1 MKLTKSVF
9 TALLIMLISQC
20 STEKNTVI
28 HRGFH
33 NLHAKYN
40 GFFNANELIKTS
52 YNNFLESR
60 KEDYNEILPVFPFTS
75 NEEAKNWYAPMDTAY
90 KKCELVIFKHRM
102 PHKKRGKNRN
112 KEWGKFIDDNW
123 MTMGKTRY
131 YKHDFPSSLKI
142 FQHIENKYSSENNYY
157 ESIFWQAKV
166 LIEMQAFDEAEE
178 ILLNLLVKYEEQLKN
193 LKNKSK
199 TPTKEKIKMV
209 FDYEYRMDFLEDQEK
224 IILEKTINKIYP
236 TLAALYI
243 KSKNN
248 LKAIEYL
255 ELALDKKYKKRFKTR
270 LTFILAQLYH
280 QKENYKAS
288 YYYQEVVESNPEY
301 EMAFQAKI
309 NRALSFSKG
318 DSKAIKA
325 QLMKML
331 KDDKNIEYFD
341 QIYYA
346 LAEISFKENQKNLGI
361 EQLQKSINLSLND
374 PQQKIKS
381 MRRMGDLFYDDSEY
395 INSFLYYDS
404 IQKIP
409 LKKYRD
415 QELILKR
422 YQLLKDIYLNELSVS
437 RNDSLLDLCSLSEE
451 ERNNKLYEIVEMEI
465 SKKKEVANTPLL
477 ASNSKKLS
485 APNSNS
491 VINTSFFIW
500 DQGLL
505 QRGKNEFEKKWGKII
520 FEDNWRRS
528 SKTSLF
534 FEENEETNST
544 YTNNELFEE
553 LLKSLPCE
561 NKELRNSMED
571 SVLLSLYN
579 LGLIHHYETQDLV
592 KAIKKFNRIVE
603 NYQPKMEAIASIYE
617 LHNIFYTLNKTDLSL
632 KMKKLLLEKYPK
644 SKYAKL
650 LLEDGISSD
659 VQNEL
664 TLEKNFYSQLYNKFQ
679 TENYNEV
686 LASCNNKLADSN
698 NILTCQYGLLKAYTL
713 KKLNDTSANNQEL
726 ISTLKFV
733 VEKCLGTF
741 YGDQANNA
749 LSALKVKSA
758 KNLIAKKTWNFNYNP
773 DTIHYFVMIAPKNL
787 KINKAKNNIADFNMS
802 NFSDLKLKVFN
813 TFLNTSDQMVMV
825 KFFKN
830 SQIALDYYVSFK
842 VNKGNVKNYKNEDFF
857 LISPNNLK
865 ELYLE
870 KNPKNY
876 IEFFNAFYQ

>member
-1 MKLTKSVF
+1 
-9 TALLIMLISQC
+9 
-20 STEKNTVI
+20 
-28 HRGFH
+28 
-33 NLHAKYN
+33 
-40 GFFNANELIKTS
+40 
-52 YNNFLESR
+52 
-60 KEDYNEILPVFPFTS
+60 
-75 NEEAKNWYAPMDTAY
+75 
-90 KKCELVIFKHRM
+90 
-102 PHKKRGKNRN
+102 
-112 KEWGKFIDDNW
+112 
-123 MTMGKTRY
+123 
-131 YKHDFPSSLKI
+131 
-142 FQHIENKYSSENNYY
+142 
-157 ESIFWQAKV
+157 
-166 LIEMQAFDEAEE
+166 
-178 ILLNLLVKYEEQLKN
+178 
-193 LKNKSK
+193 
-199 TPTKEKIKMV
+199 
-209 FDYEYRMDFLEDQEK
+209 MDFLEDQEK

-248 LKAIEYL
+248 QKAIEYL
-255 ELALDKKYKKRFKTR
+255 ELALEKKYKRRFKTR

-280 QKENYKAS
+280 QKGNYKAS

-409 LKKYRD
+409 LKKYREQD
-415 QELILKR
+415 LILKR

-465 SKKKEVANTPLL
+465 SKKKEEANTPLL
-477 ASNSKKLS
+477 ASNGKKLS
-485 APNSNS
+485 TPNSNS

-534 FEENEETNST
+534 FEDNEETNST

-561 NKELRNSMED
+561 NRELRNSMED

-644 SKYAKL
+644 SKYTKL

-679 TENYNEV
+679 AENYNEV

-733 VEKCLGTF
+733 VERCLGTF

-758 KNLIAKKTWNFNYNP
+758 KNLIVKKSWNFTYNP

-825 KFFKN
+825 KSFKN
-830 SQIALDYYVSFK
+830 SQIALDYYVSFR

-876 IEFFNAFYQ
+876 IEFFNEFYQ

>member
-1 MKLTKSVF
+1 MKVTKSVF

-112 KEWGKFIDDNW
+112 NEWGKFIDDNW

-193 LKNKSK
+193 LKKKSK
-199 TPTKEKIKMV
+199 TPAKEKIKMV
-209 FDYEYRMDFLEDQEK
+209 FDYEYRMDFLENQEK

-248 LKAIEYL
+248 QKAIEYL

-465 SKKKEVANTPLL
+465 SKKKEEANTPLI
-477 ASNSKKLS
+477 ASNGKKLS

-679 TENYNEV
+679 TENYIEV

-758 KNLIAKKTWNFNYNP
+758 KNLIAKKTWNFTYNP

-870 KNPKNY
+870 KNPKSY